1 MNGEADR
8 GATPTIFSL
17 RLREEVPGTGMM
29 MRDKCVMMRD
39 KCVIPFISFFP
50 AGEDTMLRQE

>member
-1 MNGEADR
+1 
-8 GATPTIFSL
+8 
-17 RLREEVPGTGMM
+17 MM